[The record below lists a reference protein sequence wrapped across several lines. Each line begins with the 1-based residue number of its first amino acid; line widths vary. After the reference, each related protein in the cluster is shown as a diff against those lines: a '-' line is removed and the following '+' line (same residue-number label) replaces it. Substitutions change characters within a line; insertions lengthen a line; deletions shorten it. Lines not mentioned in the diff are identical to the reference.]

1 MNTAE
6 STFAPLTIDEL
17 TTIRDILGI
26 PERNAIVASMEQTEE
41 TIKAINTMIAEM
53 KSKDSNTQD
62 IILALGH
69 QNNALNKFADSI
81 SDLAKSVTTSHKDQ
95 TIAINKLIESNKLVS
110 DTIAKAIYVNAAK
123 TEKAF
128 SMVARPTDVNGLF
141 YSTYS
146 EENKNMWIQMIKGDV
161 CSKCLESNASN
172 PNEFYSTLYS
182 DMKQHDHYDVAA
194 LLTEYKKI
202 DPTADELKMCANSDA
217 LRLSVEK
224 RINNIQHKK
233 YVKAMKSAKSA
244 KSPKVRYL
252 EANRCPSDIKALICK
267 IAGTSH
273 PAGIQYNKILNHILK
288 ATNMSKTDILSQ
300 TKNKFNIGSCNIWF
314 AVSKF
319 PSLVNALQEL
329 AAAK

>member
-1 MNTAE
+1 MSNNTTSNEIIA
-6 STFAPLTIDEL
+6 TNNLTKDEL
-17 TTIRDILGI
+17 TTFRDILGI
-26 PERNAIVASMEQTEE
+26 PERNAFLEVITQFSEVMKASL
-41 TIKAINTMIAEM
+41 KAYN
-53 KSKDSNTQD
+53 
-62 IILALGH
+62 
-69 QNNALNKFADSI
+69 SI
-81 SDLAKSVTTSHKDQ
+81 SEDIQDMKFTQLQHTE
-95 TIAINKLIESNKLVS
+95 AINKLAESNKAVADS
-110 DTIAKAIYVNAAK
+110 NVGIAKAIYVNASK

-128 SMVARPTDVNGLF
+128 LSIAKPTDINGLF

-146 EENKNMWIQMIKGDV
+146 EENKTMWIQMIKGDV

-194 LLTEYKKI
+194 LLAEYKKI

-233 YVKAMKSAKSA
+233 YVNAMKSAKSA
-244 KSPKVRYL
+244 KSPKVGYL

-267 IAGTSH
+267 IASTSH

-288 ATNMSKTDILSQ
+288 ATNMSKTDIISQ
-300 TKNKFNIGSCNIWF
+300 TKNKFNIGSCNVWF
-314 AVSKF
+314 AVSKY
-319 PSLVNALQEL
+319 PTLVNALQEL
-329 AAAK
+329 AATK